1 MKAGTKTH
9 LINARDI
16 RRGDRIWDGNIGKGL
31 TVKGVVTC
39 ADGSIRI
46 VTNLDDKRMTGSIHL
61 RILN

>member
-1 MKAGTKTH
+1 MKAAANTH
-9 LINARDI
+9 VINARDV
-16 RRGDRIWDGNIGKGL
+16 RRGDRIWDRFSSKGL

-46 VTNLDDKRMTGSIHL
+46 VTNVNELRMTGSVHL

>member
-1 MKAGTKTH
+1 MKAAANTH
-9 LINARDI
+9 VINARDV
-16 RRGDRIWDGNIGKGL
+16 RRGDRIWDRVSRKGL

-46 VTNLDDKRMTGSIHL
+46 VTNVNEQRMTGSVHL